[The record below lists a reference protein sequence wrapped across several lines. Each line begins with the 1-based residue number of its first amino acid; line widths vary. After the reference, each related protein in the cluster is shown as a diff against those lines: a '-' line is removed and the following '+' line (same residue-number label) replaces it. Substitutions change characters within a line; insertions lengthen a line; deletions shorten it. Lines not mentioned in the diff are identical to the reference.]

1 MKKRITSVVLSL
13 GMFGLV
19 LSSSQIV
26 NAQIITRTATTRC
39 SIIEHWD
46 KIVFLILDT
55 NLAEF
60 TQLPVNSPLDIKVL
74 DDPKTVA
81 DLKKKVLDFLSE
93 HYPIPLAG
101 IQLTPTMIR
110 IRSVEYAQTCIESIA
125 TETTTLPPTPLD

>member
-46 KIVFLILDT
+46 KIAFSILDT
-55 NLAEF
+55 NLAEL
-60 TQLPVNSPLDIKVL
+60 TQLPLNSPLDIKVL

-81 DLKKKVLDFLSE
+81 DLKKKVLDFLSA
-93 HYPIPLAG
+93 HYNLEG

>member
-26 NAQIITRTATTRC
+26 NAQIITRAATIKC

-46 KIVFLILDT
+46 KIAFSILDIK
-55 NLAEF
+55 LAEL
-60 TQLPVNSPLDIKVL
+60 TQLPANSPLDIKVL
-74 DDPKTVA
+74 DDPNTVA

-93 HYPIPLAG
+93 HYPLAG
-101 IQLTPTMIR
+101 IQLIPDMIR
-110 IRSVEYAQTCIESIA
+110 IRGVEYAQTCIESIS
-125 TETTTLPPTPLD
+125 TETTILPPVPLD